1 MPDAK
6 DMPSIPLAGGKRRHT
21 VGDVMTREVV
31 TLHPEQS
38 VQEAVNLFAPRQFRH
53 IPVVDDS
60 GLVGVLSD
68 RDAFRA
74 LAQRADLATITVAS
88 VMRRE
93 LETVSVSTSLA
104 TAARLLL
111 RHRINCFLS
120 WTVTGSRVS

>member
-1 MPDAK
+1 M
-6 DMPSIPLAGGKRRHT
+6 HT

-74 LAQRADLATITVAS
+74 LAQHADLATLTVAN

-93 LETVSVSTSLA
+93 LETVSESTPLA

-111 RHRINCFLS
+111 RHRINCLPVVDGHRLAGI
-120 WTVTGSRVS
+120 VTTTDLLRTLVAHAE